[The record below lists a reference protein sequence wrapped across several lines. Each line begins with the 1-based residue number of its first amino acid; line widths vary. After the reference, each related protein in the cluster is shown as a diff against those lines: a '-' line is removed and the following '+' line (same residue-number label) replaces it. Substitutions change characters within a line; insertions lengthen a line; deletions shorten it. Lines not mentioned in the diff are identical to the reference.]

1 MRARLAGA
9 LVAAAALW
17 LGACLPAS
25 APGGAAPPAATAPAA
40 TPAAPKLATAVP
52 GALAA
57 TPPPADHPPAG
68 GVTPARAVG
77 PAPSPSP
84 AAEAEPSPS
93 GLPTGAGDLPAGTGE
108 QSRFFNNADFEK
120 QLAQR
125 SMKPEGPA
133 DQPWVQA
140 IDPTYVDTS
149 KYKKGGP
156 WNVCFS
162 NAATGDPW
170 RDVGWTTMQAEAALK
185 GDITLNAVDA
195 GGRDDKQIADLAD
208 LGTQRCDAIVVS
220 PNTTAALTPAVQR
233 ACDTGVPIIV
243 FDRGVTTECPVTFIH
258 PIGGYA
264 FGADAAEF
272 LVAHVKKGGNVLAL
286 RTLPGV
292 DALETRWSA
301 AKVIFDQQQVKV
313 VGVQFTDGDPAK
325 VKAIVAAYI
334 RRFGSI
340 DGVWMDSG
348 STSVAATEAFEEARK
363 PIPPITGE
371 DHQGFLR
378 KWKAQ
383 QLTAVAPTYPTYQW
397 RTAIIAVRLILTGA
411 KVPKEWVLPQPVI
424 TSDNLD
430 EYLFPSLPDTFFALC
445 GCQTLPGFPERWG
458 GKR

>member
-9 LVAAAALW
+9 LAAAAAALC
-17 LGACLPAS
+17 LGACLPPS
-25 APGGAAPPAATAPAA
+25 APTGTAPPPAATAPTA
-40 TPAAPKLATAVP
+40 TPAVPKLATAVP
-52 GALAA
+52 GAPAA
-57 TPPPADHPPAG
+57 TPPPAPTTTRG
-68 GVTPARAVG
+68 VG
-77 PAPSPSP
+77 PAPNPSP
-84 AAEAEPSPS
+84 WPEAEPSPS
-93 GLPTGAGDLPAGTGE
+93 TLPTGAGAAPAGTGQ

-125 SMKPEGPA
+125 SMKPEGLA

-272 LVAHVKKGGNVLAL
+272 LVARVKKGGNVLAL

-292 DALETRWSA
+292 DTLETRWSA

-334 RRFGSI
+334 RRFGTI

-348 STSVAATEAFEEARK
+348 ATSVAATEAFEEAGK
-363 PIPPITGE
+363 HIPPITGE

-397 RTAIIAVRLILTGA
+397 RTAIIAARLILTGA

-430 EYLFPSLPDTFFALC
+430 DYLFPNLPDAFFALC